1 MSTFANFKKFD
12 SKILVIFKNSP
23 VLIMYLSYRLYVS
36 KMKSEVKNLVHRTT
50 LLESSQTDGT
60 AKINQMEKDL
70 SEQRLIA
77 GTIQI

>member
-1 MSTFANFKKFD
+1 MSIFANIKKFD
-12 SKILVIFKNSP
+12 SNLEIFKNSP
-23 VLIMYLSYRLYVS
+23 VLIICLSYRLYVS

>member
-1 MSTFANFKKFD
+1 MSIFAKIEKVA
-12 SKILVIFKNSP
+12 SKIFKNSP
-23 VLIMYLSYRLYVS
+23 NHIMFFPYRLYVS

-77 GTIQI
+77 GIIQI